1 MKLNLKIVAI
11 SCALVFACT
20 NVMSADNDPQGGEVA
35 QMDQQQHDQG
45 QGNNNNG
52 NGQQPQQDQQNNN
65 SGGGGQNSNPQE
77 AAVKEKGK
85 QVLQGAQ
92 NKALG
97 MFDNLMGSMQN
108 AIGGSSG
115 AAAPA
120 AAN

>member
-1 MKLNLKIVAI
+1 MKLNLKIVAV
-11 SCALVFACT
+11 SCALVFAYT
-20 NVMSADNDPQGGEVA
+20 NVMSSDNSGGSDA
-35 QMDQQQHDQG
+35 SAHMDQQYDQG